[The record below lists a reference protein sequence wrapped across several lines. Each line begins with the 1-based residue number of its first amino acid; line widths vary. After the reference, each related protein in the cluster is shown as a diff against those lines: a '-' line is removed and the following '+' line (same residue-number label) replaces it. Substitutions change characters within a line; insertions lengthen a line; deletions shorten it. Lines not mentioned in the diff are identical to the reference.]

1 MRQHRVAHEIESFTL
16 HGTDRVSPPTVRE
29 SLSELVK
36 LLEKY
41 APAWYTEEHH
51 NRAISALRRPDEQ
64 STNADQSLWK
74 R

>member
-1 MRQHRVAHEIESFTL
+1 MRQHQVAHEIESFTL
-16 HGTDRVSPPTVRE
+16 HRTDRVSPPTVRE
-29 SLSELVK
+29 ALSELVK

-41 APAWYTEEHH
+41 GPAWYTEEHH
-51 NRAISALRRPDEQ
+51 NRATSALRQLDEQ